1 VVAGGGDGMSPTV
14 MRAFTNRDDIDFGMA
29 AELAPV
35 QEFTLVEDSTASLE
49 YGTRITKFQSV
60 SSLTLYFRGGEPRT
74 RIHFVGLRGQ
84 VWRNC
89 GDVCSAPFERHADA
103 LRHSRSQG
111 SGLKREAPLNIVY
124 EAKPQPQDHKVGG
137 ATTLGARMLQ

>member
-1 VVAGGGDGMSPTV
+1 MVAGGGDGTSPTL
-14 MRAFTNRDDIDFGMA
+14 MRAYINRDDIDFGMA

-60 SSLTLYFRGGEPRT
+60 SSLTLYFNGGEPCT
-74 RIHFVGLRGQ
+74 RIHFVGLRGEVRRRSSTPSEQ
-84 VWRNC
+84 Q
-89 GDVCSAPFERHADA
+89 SDA
-103 LRHSRSQG
+103 LRRSRSQG

-137 ATTLGARMLQ
+137 AAMLGAARILQ